1 MRPRRG
7 DPPLTVVTQEGMTVE
22 DLESLIRKTK
32 YNGFPVVTN
41 NNSQR
46 LVGYLYKK
54 DLAIAIGKLDIE
66 FLVLIKWCD

>member
-7 DPPLTVVTQEGMTVE
+7 DAPLTVVTQEGMTVE
-22 DLESLIRKTK
+22 ELETLIRKTK

-41 NNSQR
+41 NSSQR

-54 DLAIAIGKLDIE
+54 DLAIAIGG
-66 FLVLIKWCD
+66 CSTT